1 MLTWLWTRLSEAG
14 PQVTISGR
22 ALRRFPER
30 EVDRLLRA
38 QVLVEQQKSDSWS
51 ICAHCECGLDAR
63 PVREIGG
70 ELRACCPYDAAEDV
84 VLNEDDLTRFS
95 INAERLAAAIA
106 ASGGLTGGV
115 AQIANGVWLIGT
127 ASTGCAVVLCC
138 DPESLVAPGVILAI
152 KAAAGGAPVAVVADA
167 FEAGIALRLRESD
180 VAALILGEVMTTS
193 ASGVERLTAG
203 RITGDAPVV
212 EMGVEAAAPAAARLQ
227 ISRSRQA
234 VRFDGRDIILSL
246 NEFKCFFGAAEMVA
260 MGQVMLTYQEIH
272 ALTNRASHRDV
283 INELRDKLQK
293 QGLSRQQA
301 FDLVKTVHGRG
312 LTIGLPEHEI
322 DIRD

>member
-14 PQVTISGR
+14 PQVTISGL

-38 QVLVEQQKSDSWS
+38 QVLIEEQKADSWS

-63 PVREIGG
+63 PIREVGD
-70 ELRACCPYDAAEDV
+70 EHRACCPYDAAEDV
-84 VLNEDDLTRFS
+84 VLDEDDLTCFS
-95 INAERLAAAIA
+95 IDAARLAGAIA
-106 ASGGLTGGV
+106 ASGGLAGDV
-115 AQIANGVWLIGT
+115 APIGETIWLIGS

-138 DPESLVAPGVILAI
+138 DTRVLAAPGVILAI
-152 KAAAGGAPVAVVADA
+152 KAAAGDAPVAVVADA
-167 FEAGIALRLRESD
+167 FEAGIALRLRESE

-193 ASGVERLTAG
+193 ASGVERLASERIIRNAPFTEPEAG
-203 RITGDAPVV
+203 VAG
-212 EMGVEAAAPAAARLQ
+212 PAAARLQ

-234 VRFDGRDIILSL
+234 VRFDGKDFILSQ
-246 NEFKCFFGAAEMVA
+246 NEFDCFLGAAKMVA
-260 MGQVMLTYQEIH
+260 MGQVLLPYQEICT
-272 ALTNRASHRDV
+272 LTNRATYRDV
-283 INELRDKLQK
+283 INELRNKFQK

-312 LTIGLPEHEI
+312 LTIGLPVHEI